1 MLVDGAFTIAS
12 ADNVDFLQSN
22 AAVYSGRQ
30 HRSWHATSIQLVQPM
45 PQMAIYNDSALTTS
59 MNSEGE
65 ISPIISTSVLL
76 PSSQAL
82 NAKGRPDPIKQ
93 LHALLSR
100 NQTERSSPTSSPQR
114 LTRSPLVK
122 KLKRGRT
129 FAEAMKLNDVNPQ
142 IEEQMAFDTLSNT
155 LFKYIVIKESCLPHN
170 ILADVKF
177 FCGMAL
183 PNIPDIQC
191 SNIGYMSIVD

>member
-22 AAVYSGRQ
+22 AAVYSGSQ
-30 HRSWHATSIQLVQPM
+30 HRSWHATSIQLVQSM

-65 ISPIISTSVLL
+65 ISPITSTSVPL

-82 NAKGRPDPIKQ
+82 EAEGRTDPIKQ

-100 NQTERSSPTSSPQR
+100 KRTERSSPTSSPQR

-129 FAEAMKLNDVNPQ
+129 FAE
-142 IEEQMAFDTLSNT
+142 T
-155 LFKYIVIKESCLPHN
+155 
-170 ILADVKF
+170 
-177 FCGMAL
+177 
-183 PNIPDIQC
+183 
-191 SNIGYMSIVD
+191 

>member
-22 AAVYSGRQ
+22 AAVYSGSQ
-30 HRSWHATSIQLVQPM
+30 HRSWHATSIQLVQSM

-65 ISPIISTSVLL
+65 TSPITSTSVPLH
-76 PSSQAL
+76 SSQAL
-82 NAKGRPDPIKQ
+82 EAEGRTDPIKQ

-100 NQTERSSPTSSPQR
+100 KRTERSSPTSSPQR

-122 KLKRGRT
+122 KLKR
-129 FAEAMKLNDVNPQ
+129 AYL
-142 IEEQMAFDTLSNT
+142 
-155 LFKYIVIKESCLPHN
+155 C
-170 ILADVKF
+170 
-177 FCGMAL
+177 
-183 PNIPDIQC
+183 
-191 SNIGYMSIVD
+191 